1 MIYKCS
7 EIVSAHNTPS
17 PQPPILFPLRQ
28 GVRGSDA
35 LPGAGTLVEM
45 NQMEATAEQMLEF
58 MESVPSVE
66 PEPGTIA
73 WARRELREFERLN
86 QENGCLLTGA
96 QAAEVLGVTRA
107 FIRDLAARGKIK
119 RFDLSMGVYYS
130 GNDVKARLEGKPP
143 RGRPRL
149 ISGLDKSP

>member
-1 MIYKCS
+1 
-7 EIVSAHNTPS
+7 
-17 PQPPILFPLRQ
+17 
-28 GVRGSDA
+28 
-35 LPGAGTLVEM
+35 
-45 NQMEATAEQMLEF
+45 MEATAEQMLGF

-66 PEPGTIA
+66 PDPGTIP
-73 WARRELREFERLN
+73 WARRQLREFERLN
-86 QENGCLLTGA
+86 RENGCLLTGA

-107 FIRDLAARGKIK
+107 FIRDLAARGKLR

-130 GNDVKARLEGKPP
+130 GNDVKARLDGKPP